1 MNNEKHRRGQGSII
15 KRGNRYSIVLQL
27 GRDPKTDKRTRMWES
42 GFHTKRDAEKRIG
55 ELLHQMNSGL
65 NVNPSRNTVGEF
77 LVDWLDNYVST
88 RVRARTLEG
97 YRQRAKHIIG
107 EIGNIPL
114 ADLRPNHIAKYY
126 TDKSGPLSPGTLIK
140 HHNLIR
146 DCLSHAVKWDLIMRN
161 VAEAVEPPRVRKKE
175 MSAFSVPEIH
185 RFLSTCPQGPWH
197 TMFHT
202 LIWTG
207 LRRSELLGLRW
218 SDLDLDVASL
228 QVRQSL
234 VRLQDGT
241 YVFEEPKTFKGLR
254 TLDLAPSTCLSL
266 RIHRENQQHDA
277 GLLGIPFVETNLVFG
292 HPDGSPR
299 TPSTVTQQFRR
310 IAKRAGFSDV
320 RLHDLR
326 HTHASLMLQQGTDM
340 KTISTRLG
348 HASIAFTMD
357 TYAHLLPGM
366 QKSAMEKFEAALN
379 TDFEIAVV

>member
-1 MNNEKHRRGQGSII
+1 
-15 KRGNRYSIVLQL
+15 
-27 GRDPKTDKRTRMWES
+27 
-42 GFHTKRDAEKRIG
+42 
-55 ELLHQMNSGL
+55 
-65 NVNPSRNTVGEF
+65 
-77 LVDWLDNYVST
+77 
-88 RVRARTLEG
+88 
-97 YRQRAKHIIG
+97 
-107 EIGNIPL
+107 
-114 ADLRPNHIAKYY
+114 
-126 TDKSGPLSPGTLIK
+126 
-140 HHNLIR
+140 
-146 DCLSHAVKWDLIMRN
+146 
-161 VAEAVEPPRVRKKE
+161 
-175 MSAFSVPEIH
+175 
-185 RFLSTCPQGPWH
+185 
-197 TMFHT
+197 MFHT

-218 SDLDLDVASL
+218 NDLDLDVASS

-254 TLDLAPSTCLSL
+254 TLDLAPSICLSL

-277 GLLGIPFVETNLVFG
+277 ELLGIPFSEANLVFG

-310 IAKRAGFSDV
+310 TAKLAGFSDI

-326 HTHASLMLQQGTDM
+326 HTHASLLLQQGTDM

>member
-1 MNNEKHRRGQGSII
+1 
-15 KRGNRYSIVLQL
+15 
-27 GRDPKTDKRTRMWES
+27 
-42 GFHTKRDAEKRIG
+42 
-55 ELLHQMNSGL
+55 
-65 NVNPSRNTVGEF
+65 
-77 LVDWLDNYVST
+77 
-88 RVRARTLEG
+88 
-97 YRQRAKHIIG
+97 
-107 EIGNIPL
+107 
-114 ADLRPNHIAKYY
+114 
-126 TDKSGPLSPGTLIK
+126 
-140 HHNLIR
+140 
-146 DCLSHAVKWDLIMRN
+146 
-161 VAEAVEPPRVRKKE
+161 
-175 MSAFSVPEIH
+175 
-185 RFLSTCPQGPWH
+185 
-197 TMFHT
+197 MFHT

-277 GLLGIPFVETNLVFG
+277 GLLGIPLSEANLVFG

-310 IAKRAGFSDV
+310 IAKRAGFSDI

-326 HTHASLMLQQGTDM
+326 HTHASLLLQQGTDM

-366 QKSAMEKFEAALN
+366 QKSAMEKFESALTN
-379 TDFEIAVV
+379 EIQLSAV